1 MKKLYVKEDRDP
13 LPLDWSKGRIAGLPK
28 LKPSMTP
35 VSLRLPDALLAR
47 LKLKAHRQGV
57 PYQSYIRTVLARD
70 VARD

>member
-13 LPLDWSKGRIAGLPK
+13 LPHDWSQGRIVGLPK